1 MLNVNRY
8 NLFKSVETPTSGDH
22 VEHSFFLSSSFPP
35 HPQEVQF
42 IPWPMAFSLLWWTA
56 ASLPRQAASSP
67 MKGFLPC
74 VPLMKG
80 LSLTLTNGPPLDKWL
95 PQWISSSQPPPY
107 LNEQS
112 PPSPLPRQTVSSFLW
127 QMTSLDGQPRL
138 VRRCCLR
145 FMIRRWEL
153 GLEVVGSSYIWQSV
167 GLGSTWFDIVNTVCV
182 TWGCNEKYMTNIHH
196 SNDLSMTRM
205 RLLYD
210 YSITVFWLLFDYE
223 RTMKRW
229 LHDYQ
234 MTMSYILLASGD
246 KTTRLHTTRQSQLEV
261 KNL

>member
-1 MLNVNRY
+1 
-8 NLFKSVETPTSGDH
+8 
-22 VEHSFFLSSSFPP
+22 
-35 HPQEVQF
+35 
-42 IPWPMAFSLLWWTA
+42 
-56 ASLPRQAASSP
+56 

-80 LSLTLTNGPPLDKWL
+80 LSPTSTNGPPLSTNNFLSGSPPLSL
-95 PQWISSSQPPPY
+95 PPTLMNSLLPPPY
-107 LNEQS
+107 LDEQS
-112 PPSPLPRQTVSSFLW
+112 PPSPLPWQTVSSFLQ
-127 QMTSLDGQPRL
+127 QMTSSLDGQPCL
-138 VRRCCLR
+138 VQRCCLR

-167 GLGSTWFDIVNTVCV
+167 GLGNTWLDIVNTVIV

-246 KTTRLHTTRQSQLEV
+246 KTTRLHMTRQSQLEV